1 MMSRARSGA
10 ERKIRSADQTA
21 LSARAAAASALHAVL
36 WRGVASDQALSDFDA
51 HAERSF
57 VHALLFASLRHVYLI
72 RALLKEHLQH
82 EPAPQV
88 LAVLMSATADFWVL
102 QNPAFACVDEAV
114 KSVRVL
120 GFASAPGLVNA
131 VMRKVIASP
140 ADQIAELRR
149 QNAEVRFEMPRW
161 LIAKISPEDLSEA
174 KSDQPAM
181 WLRLQ
186 AKQNVVAYCAR
197 LHERDIEH
205 SLFAGLAHAIKLERA
220 HPVAQLPFFAEG
232 ALSIQD
238 GAAQVAAHLLAP
250 KARETL
256 LDACAAPGGKTAHLL
271 SLAPHAEVTAVDCDA
286 QRLNLVQETLQRLK
300 QRARLLCT
308 DVAQLPKDLGLFD
321 KILLDA
327 PCSATGVIRRHP
339 DIVHLRRASDV
350 VQVVKTQAHLL
361 RVLWTRLK
369 PGGRLLYATCSILP
383 EENQQQI
390 EAFLNHTPNAALVPW
405 PEHFAWFGRD
415 VGFGRQN
422 SPWQNGMD
430 GFFYALLEKS
440 I

>member
-1 MMSRARSGA
+1 
-10 ERKIRSADQTA
+10 
-21 LSARAAAASALHAVL
+21 
-36 WRGVASDQALSDFDA
+36 
-51 HAERSF
+51 
-57 VHALLFASLRHVYLI
+57 
-72 RALLKEHLQH
+72 
-82 EPAPQV
+82 
-88 LAVLMSATADFWVL
+88 
-102 QNPAFACVDEAV
+102 
-114 KSVRVL
+114 
-120 GFASAPGLVNA
+120 
-131 VMRKVIASP
+131 
-140 ADQIAELRR
+140 
-149 QNAEVRFEMPRW
+149 
-161 LIAKISPEDLSEA
+161 
-174 KSDQPAM
+174 
-181 WLRLQ
+181 
-186 AKQNVVAYCAR
+186 
-197 LHERDIEH
+197 
-205 SLFAGLAHAIKLERA
+205 
-220 HPVAQLPFFAEG
+220 
-232 ALSIQD
+232 
-238 GAAQVAAHLLAP
+238 
-250 KARETL
+250 

-390 EAFLNHTPNAALVPW
+390 EAFLNRTPNAALVPW

-440 I
+440 T